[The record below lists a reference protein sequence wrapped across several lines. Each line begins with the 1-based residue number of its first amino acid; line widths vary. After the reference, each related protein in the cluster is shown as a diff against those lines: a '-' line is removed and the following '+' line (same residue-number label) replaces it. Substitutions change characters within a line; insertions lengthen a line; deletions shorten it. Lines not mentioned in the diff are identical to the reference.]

1 MNNTGKILLIG
12 GVTAALVVGGV
23 RLAKASNTADKLD
36 ITLDNFSLKSQ
47 KLSGLGLSIKIPKI
61 IFNADLTIHNP
72 TSNDL
77 EISHPYIKV
86 FYKDNQS
93 PIAHSTTSTETHI
106 IKAKQGTPIRVD
118 VEFNAFDILP
128 IMPDFLSYIVGRLNG
143 KKSTRNVRLDILVS
157 ASGINNTITKE
168 VAI

>member
-12 GVTAALVVGGV
+12 GVTTALVVGSV
-23 RLAKASNTADKLD
+23 RLAKAATTADKLD

-47 KLSGLGLSIKIPKI
+47 KLNGLGLSIKIPKI
-61 IFNADLTIHNP
+61 IFNADLTVHNP

-77 EISHPYIKV
+77 EISQPYIKV
-86 FYKDNQS
+86 FYQDNKS
-93 PIAHSTTSTETHI
+93 PIAHSAASSDTHI
-106 IKAKQGTPIRVD
+106 IKSKQGTPIHVD

-128 IMPDFLSYIVGRLNG
+128 IMPDFLKYIVARLNG

-157 ASGINNTITKE
+157 AAGINNTITRE
-168 VAI
+168 IAL